1 VAAQQYTG
9 LSGLLHTPS
18 AEMYAEG
25 TAQVGGSFL
34 NKEFTPEVFNFRGPY
49 HTANYYLSVTPF
61 RWVELAYTCTLERNY
76 RRDKYSNIIND
87 GSSRYY
93 YQDRYF
99 SVKLQPLREGK
110 YWPSVVV
117 GANDPV
123 GTHGSGNS
131 SLTMGNSGSTSKGD
145 DGKSQFFSNYFV
157 AASKHLDTRFGEW
170 GIHVAYRHFKRDY
183 NAKWNGVTGGVTY
196 RPCFARDVRAVVE
209 YTGNEV
215 NVGADWLLWKHFFV
229 QGILQDGRYLSASA
243 CFRMNLF

>member
-1 VAAQQYTG
+1 MMMGTACPVAAQQYTG

-25 TAQVGGSFL
+25 TVQVGGSYL
-34 NKEFTPEVFNFRGPY
+34 NKAFSPQLFSYP
-49 HTANYYLSVTPF
+49 TANYYLTATPL
-61 RWVELAYTCTLERNY
+61 RWVELAYTCTLL
-76 RRDKYSNIIND
+76 RDKRYDKYAHVIDD
-87 GSSRYY
+87 GSYRYY
-93 YQDRYF
+93 HQDRYF
-99 SVKLQPLREGK
+99 SIKVQPLREGRF
-110 YWPSVVV
+110 WPSVVL

-123 GTHGSGNS
+123 STRGSANSANVTSADYKPNSQYFGN
-131 SLTMGNSGSTSKGD
+131 L
-145 DGKSQFFSNYFV
+145 FV